1 MWARGIRGR
10 EGSWINEGLKGVTHG
25 ISWKLRGKI
34 WTWSQSQERRLCG
47 WWEMGNRRLL
57 LERDVS
63 GCSLPDSSP
72 FKERDAITGRSIFHD
87 TKDRKWP
94 KHKTELVWRP
104 SSKEGQLFRK
114 VTSMKLITLYQQPH
128 AGTLPA
134 LPRIIKLAS
143 LTEQRVQRLDSSV
156 QQQETMTS
164 TLPRVKTNYSLQAEQ
179 MGF

>member
-1 MWARGIRGR
+1 MGDERWVIDDCF
-10 EGSWINEGLKGVTHG
+10 LKGTFLAAV
-25 ISWKLRGKI
+25 
-34 WTWSQSQERRLCG
+34 
-47 WWEMGNRRLL
+47 
-57 LERDVS
+57 
-63 GCSLPDSSP
+63 PDSSP